1 MPMKRKYRS
10 PETIRQMTACRHQC
24 PCGIEMVGN
33 EPHLEAWLNQHLTLS
48 KIHKD
53 WQIKTEMHKLEVE
66 VMIDNFLEG
75 DE

>member
-1 MPMKRKYRS
+1 MPIKRKYRS
-10 PETIRQMTACRHQC
+10 PETIRQMTACRHKC
-24 PCGIEMVGN
+24 PCGVEMVGN

-53 WQIKTEMHKLEVE
+53 WQINTEMHKLEVE

-75 DE
+75 DK

>member
-1 MPMKRKYRS
+1 MPVKRKYRS
-10 PETIRQMTACRHQC
+10 PETIRQMTACRHKC
-24 PCGIEMVGN
+24 PCGVEMVGN

-53 WQIKTEMHKLEVE
+53 WQINTEMHKLEVE

-75 DE
+75 DK

>member
-1 MPMKRKYRS
+1 MPIKRKYRS

-24 PCGIEMVGN
+24 PCGVEMVGN

-53 WQIKTEMHKLEVE
+53 WQIKTEMHKLDVE

-75 DE
+75 DK

>member
-10 PETIRQMTACRHQC
+10 SETIRQMTACRHKC
-24 PCGIEMVGN
+24 PCGVEMVGN

-53 WQIKTEMHKLEVE
+53 WQINTEMHKLEVE

-75 DE
+75 DK

>member
-1 MPMKRKYRS
+1 MPLKRKYRS
-10 PETIRQMTACRHQC
+10 PQTIRQMTACRHKC
-24 PCGIEMVGN
+24 PCGVEMVGN
-33 EPHLEAWLNQHLTLS
+33 EPHLETWLNQHLTLS

-75 DE
+75 DK